1 MSQSEGIDNDD
12 YIYIKQEW
20 DYSPHIDDR
29 AHVHCHIT
37 RNKEQNVI
45 IDFLPRKEEGVLL
58 ISGKRGVGKTSTLF
72 SAVGEA
78 IKILEKDKEKVVLPI
93 LINAPNF
100 EMGKSKE
107 NVELNSL
114 LTLKHMILQTL
125 VRRLYQVAV
134 KKDIITI
141 IDDELVPTKRTRSKM
156 LARLTK
162 IKNNDKNNGNSA
174 LLAEDKN
181 NIIRKKIHSL
191 YRRAV
196 AKEVREETNL
206 KQIEQEKYYF
216 EREKNFN

>member
-1 MSQSEGIDNDD
+1 
-12 YIYIKQEW
+12 
-20 DYSPHIDDR
+20 
-29 AHVHCHIT
+29 
-37 RNKEQNVI
+37 
-45 IDFLPRKEEGVLL
+45 LL

-162 IKNNDKNNGNSA
+162 IKKTM
-174 LLAEDKN
+174 
-181 NIIRKKIHSL
+181 IKIMEIVD
-191 YRRAV
+191 Y
-196 AKEVREETNL
+196 
-206 KQIEQEKYYF
+206 
-216 EREKNFN
+216 